1 MDSVLTPVVG
11 SRVSLTSVG
20 LTFASD
26 LQFDEWMS
34 LMETLTRMETAF
46 QFAIGDALIWG
57 EARYGE
63 RYSQAME
70 ATGLTYQALANMVWV
85 SRKVPIQNRREGL
98 SWTHHRVVASVET
111 EDQPGLLN
119 MAAEQG
125 LSATGLQEHIHGKE
139 RKPREIVPLPSG
151 ITADEAVKVLEQYA
165 SVIRESR
172 SGNPDPKHPKEDA
185 VDFTCVL
192 CASCPYKTNAIR

>member
-1 MDSVLTPVVG
+1 LDSVLTPVVG

-20 LTFASD
+20 LTFATD

-85 SRKVPIQNRREGL
+85 ARKVPIQNRKEGL
-98 SWTHHRVVASVET
+98 SWTHHRVVASVEPD
-111 EDQPGLLN
+111 DQPGLLN
-119 MAAEQG
+119 MALEQG

-139 RKPREIVPLPSG
+139 RKPRDIVPLPSG
-151 ITADEAVKVLEQYA
+151 ITADEATKVLEQYA
-165 SVIRESR
+165 SAVRESR
-172 SGNPDPKHPKEDA
+172 SGSPDPKHNPEDA

>member
-11 SRVSLTSVG
+11 TRVSLTTVG
-20 LTFASD
+20 LTFSTD

-85 SRKVPIQNRREGL
+85 ARKVPIQNRREGL
-98 SWTHHRVVASVET
+98 SWTHHRVVASVEP

-119 MAAEQG
+119 MALEQG

-139 RKPREIVPLPSG
+139 RKPRDIVSLPPG
-151 ITADEAVKVLEQYA
+151 ITADEAAKVLEQYA
-165 SVIRESR
+165 SAVRESR
-172 SGNPDPKHPKEDA
+172 SGNPDPGHSKDDA

-192 CASCPYKTNAIR
+192 CPSCPYKTNGVR